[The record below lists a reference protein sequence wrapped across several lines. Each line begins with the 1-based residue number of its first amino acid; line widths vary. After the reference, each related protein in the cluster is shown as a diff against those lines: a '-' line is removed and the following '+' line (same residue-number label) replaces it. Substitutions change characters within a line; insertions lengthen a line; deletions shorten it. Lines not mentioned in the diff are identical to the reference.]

1 MKRLAV
7 SVLMSALSSG
17 AFASVPQATN
27 TLLADFGAVCESEY
41 QCSMIDIEKLN
52 ALLQQSAA
60 VSLALNEQVAH
71 LQKAYFDILDME
83 NPEEAFDVP
92 LGMMDGLEMMVRG
105 LEEMAKKH
113 YAQRQVQ
120 FALDPNGKDV
130 IESTRD
136 VLVGIVRLRTALYD
150 LNGLARQCMSDDI
163 WIETNFEPN
172 EDFFIAM
179 HQATNTALE
188 IH

>member
-1 MKRLAV
+1 MKGLAM
-7 SVLMSALSSG
+7 SVLMSALSTG

-27 TLLADFGAVCESEY
+27 TLLADFGAVCESEFR
-41 QCSMIDIEKLN
+41 CSLIDSEKLSK
-52 ALLQQSAA
+52 LLEQSAA
-60 VSLALNEQVAH
+60 VSFALNEQVAS
-71 LQKAYFDILDME
+71 LQKAYFAILDME

-113 YAQRQVQ
+113 YAERQVQ
-120 FALDPNGKDV
+120 FALDPNGKEV
-130 IESTRD
+130 IEATRD

-163 WIETNFEPN
+163 WNETNFEPN
-172 EDFFIAM
+172 EEFFVAM